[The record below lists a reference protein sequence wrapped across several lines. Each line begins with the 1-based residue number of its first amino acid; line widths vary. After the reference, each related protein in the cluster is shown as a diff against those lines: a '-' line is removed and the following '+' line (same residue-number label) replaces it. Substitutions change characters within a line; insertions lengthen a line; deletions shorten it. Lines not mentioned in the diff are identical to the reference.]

1 MLSEYPYHMLRPFIT
16 LEGQAQL
23 ALDLYAEVFPDFAL
37 HALTHHAAPHDDLIM
52 TAMFEV
58 KGQAMMIS
66 DSFISHQWSI
76 TPGISFFIDL
86 EGESELNRLAAVLAE
101 GGLVHMPAGNYGFST
116 LFAWVQDRFGVNW
129 QLNVA

>member
-1 MLSEYPYHMLRPFIT
+1 MLSESPGHMLRPFIT
-16 LEGQAQL
+16 LEGEAQS
-23 ALDLYAEVFPDFAL
+23 ALDLYEEVFPDFAL
-37 HALTHHAAPHDDLIM
+37 HALTHHAAPHDGLIM
-52 TAMFEV
+52 TAKFEV

-66 DSFISHQWSI
+66 DSFISHEWSI

-86 EGESELNRLAAVLAE
+86 EGEAELNRLAAALAE
-101 GGLVHMPAGNYGFST
+101 GGMVHMSAGNYGFST

>member
-1 MLSEYPYHMLRPFIT
+1 MLSESPRHMLRPFIT
-16 LEGQAQL
+16 LEGQAQS

-37 HALTHHAAPHDDLIM
+37 QALTHHSAPHDDLIM
-52 TAMFEV
+52 TAEFEV

-66 DSFISHQWSI
+66 DSFISHEWSI
-76 TPGISFFIDL
+76 TPGISFFIALDD
-86 EGESELNRLAAVLAE
+86 EAELNRLAVALAE
-101 GGLVHMPAGNYGFST
+101 GGMVHMPAENYGFST

>member
-1 MLSEYPYHMLRPFIT
+1 MLRPFIT

-52 TAMFEV
+52 TAVFEV
-58 KGQAMMIS
+58 KGQEIMIS
-66 DSFISHQWSI
+66 DSFISHDWSV

-86 EGESELNRLAAVLAE
+86 EDEAEVNRLAGALAE
-101 GGLVHMPAGNYGFST
+101 GGLVHMPAGDYGFST

>member
-1 MLSEYPYHMLRPFIT
+1 MLSGSPRHMLRPFIT
-16 LEGQAQL
+16 LEGQAQS

-37 HALTHHAAPHDDLIM
+37 QALTHHAAPHDDLIM
-52 TAMFEV
+52 TAEFEV

-66 DSFISHQWSI
+66 DSFISHEWNI
-76 TPGISFFIDL
+76 TPGISFFINL
-86 EGESELNRLAAVLAE
+86 EGEAELNRLAVALAE
-101 GGLVHMPAGNYGFST
+101 GGMVHMPAGNYGFST

>member
-101 GGLVHMPAGNYGFST
+101 GGLVHMPAGDYGFST

>member
-52 TAMFEV
+52 AAMFEV

-86 EGESELNRLAAVLAE
+86 EGESELNRLAAALAE
-101 GGLVHMPAGNYGFST
+101 GGLVHMPAGDYGFST

>member
-1 MLSEYPYHMLRPFIT
+1 MLSEYPCHMLRPFIT

-86 EGESELNRLAAVLAE
+86 EGESELNRLAAALAE
-101 GGLVHMPAGNYGFST
+101 GGLVHMPAGDYGFST

>member
-52 TAMFEV
+52 TAVFEV
-58 KGQAMMIS
+58 KGQEIMIS
-66 DSFISHQWSI
+66 DSFISHDWSV

-86 EGESELNRLAAVLAE
+86 EDEAEVNRLAGALAE

>member
-1 MLSEYPYHMLRPFIT
+1 MLSEYPCHMLRPFIT

-101 GGLVHMPAGNYGFST
+101 GGLVHMPAGDYGFST

>member
-86 EGESELNRLAAVLAE
+86 EGEAELNRLAAALAE
-101 GGLVHMPAGNYGFST
+101 GGLVHMPAGDYGFST